1 MTPAAEDRNIFQ
13 KRVRIFYTFR
23 PTHSFPPMQI
33 DKTLENGKLSLSL
46 AGRLDTTTAP
56 DLEAEMVLDGVSE
69 IAFDLSRLEYISSAG
84 LRILLSAQK
93 AMAAAGGTMTVANP
107 NATVAGVFAI
117 TGLDSIFTVVRT
129 DALP

>member
-1 MTPAAEDRNIFQ
+1 
-13 KRVRIFYTFR
+13 
-23 PTHSFPPMQI
+23 MQI

-93 AMAAAGGTMTVANP
+93 AMTAAGGKMTVANP
-107 NATVAGVFAI
+107 NETVSGVFGI
-117 TGLDSIFTVVRT
+117 TGLDSIFTIVRT
-129 DALP
+129 DAVP

>member
-1 MTPAAEDRNIFQ
+1 
-13 KRVRIFYTFR
+13 
-23 PTHSFPPMQI
+23 MQI

-56 DLEAEMVLDGVSE
+56 DLEAEMALDGVSE

-84 LRILLSAQK
+84 LRILLTAQK
-93 AMAAAGGTMTVANP
+93 AMTAAGGKMTVADP

-117 TGLDSIFTVVRT
+117 TGLDSIFTIVRT
-129 DALP
+129 DARP